1 MVARRSSIV
10 DSPAPARRAPFIA
23 TLVLTAVIYT
33 VLAYALTSPQPL
45 YLAPPLAQFVGLA
58 PHLIA
63 IVNAAALYFLYRGW
77 RAVRTG
83 RVRRH
88 RAYMLA
94 AVVFISMFLVLYV
107 TRVVLGGT
115 KAFPG
120 PADVRLFLYLP
131 ALTLHIALSILS
143 VPLVIYN
150 VYIGLTLD
158 WRQIRTTT
166 RHPQVGRIA
175 VLLWSISL
183 ALGIFVYFLLNVFY

>member
-1 MVARRSSIV
+1 MPTV
-10 DSPAPARRAPFIA
+10 IA
-23 TLVLTAVIYT
+23 AVNT
-33 VLAYALTSPQPL
+33 
-45 YLAPPLAQFVGLA
+45 
-58 PHLIA
+58 
-63 IVNAAALYFLYRGW
+63 AALYFLWKGW
-77 RAVRTG
+77 TAVRAG

-94 AVVFISMFLVLYV
+94 AVVFISLFLVMYV

-120 PADVRLFLYLP
+120 PPDVRLYLYLP
-131 ALTLHIALSILS
+131 ALTIHIALSIVS

-150 VYIGLTLD
+150 VYIGLAYD
-158 WRQIRTTT
+158 WRQIKQAT

-183 ALGIFVYFLLNVFY
+183 ALGILVYLLLNVFF

>member
-1 MVARRSSIV
+1 MVDRRSSIV
-10 DSPAPARRAPFIA
+10 DSSTPARRSPLIA
-23 TLVLTAVIYT
+23 TFILTAVIYT

-63 IVNAAALYFLYRGW
+63 LVNAAALYFLYRGW
-77 RAVRTG
+77 QAVLAG

-88 RAYMLA
+88 RAYMIA
-94 AVVFISMFLVLYV
+94 AVVFISTFLVLYV

-120 PADVRLFLYLP
+120 PPDVRLYLYLP
-131 ALTLHIALSILS
+131 ALTVHIALSILS

-150 VYIGLTLD
+150 IYIGLTLD
-158 WRQIRTTT
+158 WRQIRTAT

-183 ALGIFVYFLLNVFY
+183 ALGILVYLLLNVFF